1 MTRFALRGGMRF
13 QKEQMLK
20 MNKTYQIEF
29 FLGYETDTYDVLGM
43 VQKSQCPSVLRTAP
57 LKEGATSKRLF
68 HGSHIGELR
77 EAVRGM
83 REITMQTIESFQ
95 QPGTFL
101 QNFPAYSSR
110 KVEGKP
116 LFVHAKESIETNA
129 QIPTESHS
137 VTIYNYL
144 GFETFKINFVSC

>member
-1 MTRFALRGGMRF
+1 MSLILAFKNRTETMSVCMERIRAEADISSDIPMTYAGRLDPMAEGLVVFLVGDMRF

-83 REITMQTIESFQ
+83 REITMQKVQHTTKK
-95 QPGTFL
+95 QP
-101 QNFPAYSSR
+101 N
-110 KVEGKP
+110 V
-116 LFVHAKESIETNA
+116 
-129 QIPTESHS
+129 
-137 VTIYNYL
+137 L
-144 GFETFKINFVSC
+144 GNICWFS